1 MSLKGELI
9 VGTAAVALAWVLYAG
24 LTGYLEYL
32 DTRLIEAGINIWEW
46 VR

>member
-1 MSLKGELI
+1 MTLKQELI
-9 VGTAAVALAWVLYAG
+9 IGTAAVALAWVLYAG

-32 DTRLIEAGINIWEW
+32 DAKLINAGIDIWEW

>member
-24 LTGYLEYL
+24 LTGHLEYL
-32 DTRLIEAGINIWEW
+32 DAKLISAGIDIWEW
-46 VR
+46 VQ

>member
-9 VGTAAVALAWVLYAG
+9 VGTRVVTLAWVLYAG

-32 DTRLIEAGINIWEW
+32 NTQLIEAGINIWELMK
-46 VR
+46 